1 MIEKFPKKR
10 LSWSYTQNCYNWKT
24 ERRQNFAKE
33 SSDLWS
39 WVKTKRNGGLVHVS
53 WLQHSEYEMRTFCR
67 PCLMLCKR
75 ECKTRIRPTCKSPA
89 PTNSSTHSERRGW
102 SKLENQKQL
111 SSCKL
116 SFEFW
121 RQFLFYNM
129 NQLRRGKVIMF
140 CNIMGCS
147 GLWSTRLAGGAHENS
162 RGEDVG
168 LFLLWKEIYYEI
180 FPEKAQKA
188 SHRQAY
194 KFLKFIL

>member
-1 MIEKFPKKR
+1 MEALSTFPDFSTQSMRCGLFVGPSWCYANENVKQEVWEAWECKKKKK
-10 LSWSYTQNCYNWKT
+10 YVMYENVNK
-24 ERRQNFAKE
+24 K
-33 SSDLWS
+33 
-39 WVKTKRNGGLVHVS
+39 
-53 WLQHSEYEMRTFCR
+53 YEMQTFCR
-67 PCLMLCKR
+67 PILMLCKR

-89 PTNSSTHSERRGW
+89 QTNSSTYSERRGW
-102 SKLENQKQL
+102 CKLENQKQL

-129 NQLRRGKVIMF
+129 NQLRRRKVDMF

>member
-1 MIEKFPKKR
+1 MHEDVNKK
-10 LSWSYTQNCYNWKT
+10 
-24 ERRQNFAKE
+24 
-33 SSDLWS
+33 
-39 WVKTKRNGGLVHVS
+39 
-53 WLQHSEYEMRTFCR
+53 YEMQTFCR
-67 PCLMLCKR
+67 PILMLCKR

-102 SKLENQKQL
+102 CKLENQKQL

-129 NQLRRGKVIMF
+129 NQLRRRKVDMF